1 MGFKQALFLG
11 GAVLVLAACSDAVS
25 PSSPLMSKGGA
36 SAAAKADTSKTT
48 TRLPGAR
55 TLDETCRS
63 GYMVS
68 SGRDSVCVD
77 EIQ

>member
-36 SAAAKADTSKTT
+36 SAAAKADTTTT

-55 TLDETCRS
+55 TLDGTCRS

>member
-11 GAVLVLAACSDAVS
+11 GAVLVLAACSDVTS
-25 PSSPLMSKGGA
+25 PSPLMSRGGA
-36 SAAAKADTSKTT
+36 SAAAKADTTKTT
-48 TRLPGAR
+48 TKLPGVR
-55 TLDETCRS
+55 TMDETCRS